1 MSTQYGNQDGRRRVV
16 ITGVGAVTPIGIG
29 RREFWSALCD
39 GRSGA
44 RHIRSFDTSR
54 FPCHIGAE
62 VDGFEPGRYMDAK
75 RAARMA
81 RFSQFAV
88 AAARLAV
95 TDASLATAPYAPGRV
110 GTCFGTT
117 IGGGG
122 DVFQREHLR
131 FLRRGVSGVS
141 PYSSSEFTPHATTA
155 HVSVELGLAGPN
167 LTISSGC
174 ATGLDVVSWGQ
185 EQILAGRADAVV
197 VGASEAPLFE
207 FSFASFCALPIMS
220 ERNDDP
226 ERACRPYDL
235 HRDGIVLG
243 EGAAALVLEDLDHA
257 RDRGADILAEVLA
270 YGSRAEA
277 LDVLHVEP
285 DGSALADAI
294 RAAMA
299 AAGLTPLD
307 LDYVSSHGNSDR
319 EYDVSETRAF
329 KSALGPAVYNIP
341 VSSVKSMVG
350 QSLAAAGSMQAA
362 AAALALRHGIV
373 PPTINY
379 ETPDPEC
386 DLDYTPNR
394 ARRARLRRALINAH
408 SVGGTHAVLI
418 LGAPPPN
425 GGR

>member
-1 MSTQYGNQDGRRRVV
+1 MALAYDTLNGRRRVV
-16 ITGVGAVTPIGIG
+16 ITGVGALTPIGIG
-29 RREFWSALCD
+29 RHAFWEGLCQ
-39 GRSGA
+39 GRSGV
-44 RHIRSFDTSR
+44 RRIRSFDTSP

-62 VDGFEPGRYMDAK
+62 VDGFDPGALMDPR
-75 RAARMA
+75 RAAHMA

-88 AAARLAV
+88 AAARLALE
-95 TDASLATAPYAPGRV
+95 DSGLAAAGFDPERV

-141 PYSSSEFTPHATTA
+141 PFSSSEFTPHATTA

-174 ATGLDVVSWGQ
+174 GTGLDVVSWGRQ
-185 EQILAGRADAVV
+185 QIIAGLAEAVV

-207 FSFASFCALPIMS
+207 FSFASFCALRILS

-226 ERACRPYDL
+226 EHASRPYDL

-257 RDRGADILAEVLA
+257 LDRRAPILAEVLA
-270 YGSRAEA
+270 YASKAEA
-277 LDVLHVEP
+277 LDVLHVEAN
-285 DGSALADAI
+285 GTALAAAI
-294 RAAMA
+294 A
-299 AAGLTPLD
+299 AALHEASLAPSS
-307 LDYVSSHGNSDR
+307 LDYINSHGNSDQ
-319 EYDVSETRAF
+319 EYDICETRAF
-329 KSALGPAVYNIP
+329 KSALGAAVYSIP
-341 VSSVKSMVG
+341 ISSIKSMLG
-350 QSLAAAGSMQAA
+350 QSLAAGGAMQVAA
-362 AAALALRHGIV
+362 TALALYHGVV

-386 DLDYTPNR
+386 DLDYTPNW

-408 SVGGTHAVLI
+408 SVGGTHAVLV
-418 LGAPPPN
+418 LGAWPDH
-425 GGR
+425 GRR